1 MFHILLDLVPA
12 LSIVNERFQGAG
24 SFCCHYVGWLEKW
37 LLLNNNVKEGAS
49 EQEEVE
55 SREDER
61 GDRVRVR
68 YQMKTDTQYLVV
80 VPT

>member
-1 MFHILLDLVPA
+1 M
-12 LSIVNERFQGAG
+12 
-24 SFCCHYVGWLEKW
+24 
-37 LLLNNNVKEGAS
+37 LNNNVKEGAS

-80 VPT
+80 VPTCTVAVTVNRFKV